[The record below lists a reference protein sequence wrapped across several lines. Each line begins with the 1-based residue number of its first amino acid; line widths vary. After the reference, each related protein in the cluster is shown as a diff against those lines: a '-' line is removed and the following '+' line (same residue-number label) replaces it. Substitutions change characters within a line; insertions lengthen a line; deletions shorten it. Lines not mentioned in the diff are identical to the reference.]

1 MAIYTT
7 VDDDYNVWVYKSFN
21 KLWDAIKSDFTDA
34 YHFPYGEHNEELTPL
49 TKKSLQIELQTYS
62 VARIY
67 DEDETSWL
75 LKIEL
80 HKYVK

>member
-7 VDDDYNVWVYKSFN
+7 LDDEYNVWVYKSFN
-21 KLWDAIKSDFTDA
+21 KLWNAIKSDYSDG
-34 YHFPYGEHNEELTPL
+34 YLCEDNPL
-49 TKKSLQIELQTYS
+49 TKKSLQLELQTYS

-67 DEDETSWL
+67 NEDETSWL

-80 HKYVK
+80 HKVY